1 MFSTVLEAVFV
12 NNDYL
17 KYFPRAYKAG
27 FEPKFFRFAPATNN
41 KDERTTWTL
50 NTHAAVLPR
59 TQTLTC

>member
-41 KDERTTWTL
+41 KDERTT
-50 NTHAAVLPR
+50 
-59 TQTLTC
+59 